1 MSQQLLNIKHN
12 VFLRLRLQRQRDWVR
27 VFLSLFLSMESTKLL
42 DGSRYSKHSAFS
54 YNNVLLYTYN
64 SSYMEQKLV
73 SVYSLNTA
81 CQGASLCVRANS
93 LFDSRGVSMLS
104 IFSCQSVPSAAIT
117 ACCSV
122 LGIAVGVVDCW
133 SHHGDLDSGWIR
145 QRLKQSLHI
154 CTNCHV

>member
-1 MSQQLLNIKHN
+1 
-12 VFLRLRLQRQRDWVR
+12 
-27 VFLSLFLSMESTKLL
+27 
-42 DGSRYSKHSAFS
+42 
-54 YNNVLLYTYN
+54 
-64 SSYMEQKLV
+64 MEQKLV

-81 CQGASLCVRANS
+81 CQGASLCVCANS

-104 IFSCQSVPSAAIT
+104 IFSCQSVPSAVT

-133 SHHGDLDSGWIR
+133 SQHGDLDSGWLR

-154 CTNCHV
+154 YTNYHV